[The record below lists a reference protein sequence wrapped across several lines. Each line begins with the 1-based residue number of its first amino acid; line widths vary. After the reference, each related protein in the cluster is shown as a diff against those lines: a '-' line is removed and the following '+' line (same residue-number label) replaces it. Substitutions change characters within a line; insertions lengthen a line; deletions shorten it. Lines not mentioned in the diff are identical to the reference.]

1 MNTELLEALEQIEK
15 EKDISKDT
23 LLEAIE
29 NSLLTACKNHFG
41 KADNVKVEINRETC
55 DFLVYAEKEVVPAK
69 EDVED
74 DCLQIALEDAREI
87 SKRAEVGDIIHVE
100 IKSKEFGRIA
110 TQNAKNVILQKIR
123 EEERSAIFNQY
134 YEKEKDVVTGVV
146 QRYIGGRN
154 ISINLG
160 RADAMLNESEQV
172 KGEVFRPTER
182 IKVYILEVK
191 NTPKGPR
198 ILVSRT
204 HPELVKRLF
213 EAEVTEIRDG
223 TVEIKSIAREAG
235 SRTKMAVW
243 SNNPNV
249 DAVGACV
256 GMNGSRVNAIVDE
269 LRGEK
274 IDIVNWDEN
283 PGNLIQNALS
293 PAKIVAVFADPD
305 EKTAKVV
312 VPDYQLSLAIGKE
325 GQNARLAA
333 RLTGYKIDIKS
344 ETQAKDAP
352 GFRYEDYLDDFED
365 DEEYEEDYDGYEG
378 TEAPLNDEEYV
389 REEEYAQEEAY
400 VPEDEL
406 ISEEEAPE
414 EDIPEEEDAA
424 PEEAVPEEDAY
435 AAEEADG
442 PRSEA

>member
-1 MNTELLEALEQIEK
+1 MNKELMEALDILEK
-15 EKDISKDT
+15 EKEISKET
-23 LLEAIE
+23 LFDAIE
-29 NSLLTACKNHFG
+29 NSLVTACKNHFG
-41 KADNVKVEINRETC
+41 KADNVIVEINRDTC
-55 DFLVYAEKEVVPAK
+55 DFLVYAEKEVV
-69 EDVED
+69 EEVED
-74 DCLQIALEDAREI
+74 DVIQISLEDAQKTS
-87 SKRAEVGDIIHVE
+87 SKAKIGDLVHVE

-123 EEERSAIFNQY
+123 EEERTVIYNQY
-134 YEKEKDVVTGVV
+134 YEKEKDIATGIV
-146 QRYIGGRN
+146 QRYLGRN

-160 RADAMLNESEQV
+160 KADAILNETEQV
-172 KGEVFRPTER
+172 PGEVFKPTER

-191 NTPKGPR
+191 NTSKGPR

-213 EAEVTEIRDG
+213 ESEVTEIKDG
-223 TVEIKSIAREAG
+223 TVEIKNIAREAG
-235 SRTKMAVW
+235 SRTKMSVW
-243 SNNPNV
+243 STNPNV

-256 GMNGSRVNAIVDE
+256 GMNGARVNTIVEE

-274 IDIVNWDEN
+274 IDIINWDEN

-333 RLTGYKIDIKS
+333 KLTGYKIDIKS

-352 GFRYEDYLDDFED
+352 GFRYEDYMDEYDNGED
-365 DEEYEEDYDGYEG
+365 GEVFD
-378 TEAPLNDEEYV
+378 AP
-389 REEEYAQEEAY
+389 
-400 VPEDEL
+400 
-406 ISEEEAPE
+406 
-414 EDIPEEEDAA
+414 
-424 PEEAVPEEDAY
+424 
-435 AAEEADG
+435 ADG
-442 PRSEA
+442 EE

>member
-1 MNTELLEALEQIEK
+1 MEEDMNKELMDALDILEK
-15 EKDISKDT
+15 EKEISKET
-23 LLEAIE
+23 LFEAIE

-41 KADNVKVEINRETC
+41 KADNIRVEINHETC
-55 DFLVYAEKEVVPAK
+55 DFKCVAEKEVV
-69 EDVED
+69 ETLEEVED
-74 DCLQIALEDAREI
+74 DCLQISLEDAKEI
-87 SKRAEVGDIIHVE
+87 SKKAKTGDMLNVE

-123 EEERSAIFNQY
+123 EEERSVIYNQY
-134 YEKEKDVVTGVV
+134 FEKEKDVVTGVV
-146 QRYIGGRN
+146 QRYVGKN

-160 RADAMLNESEQV
+160 KTDAMLNEAEQV
-172 KGEVFRPTER
+172 NTEVFRPTER
-182 IKVYILEVK
+182 IKVYVLEVK

-198 ILVSRT
+198 INVSRT

-213 EAEVTEIRDG
+213 EAEVTEIKDG

-235 SRTKMAVW
+235 SRTKLAVW
-243 SNNPNV
+243 SHNPNV

-256 GMNGSRVNAIVDE
+256 GLNGARVNAIVEE

-274 IDIVNWDEN
+274 IDIVSWDEN
-283 PGNLIQNALS
+283 PGNFIQNALS

-344 ETQAKDAP
+344 ETQAKDAH
-352 GFRYEDYLDDFED
+352 GFRYEDYEYDD
-365 DEEYEEDYDGYEG
+365 DEYDDNDYDNEY
-378 TEAPLNDEEYV
+378 TEDNSAV
-389 REEEYAQEEAY
+389 EEE
-400 VPEDEL
+400 
-406 ISEEEAPE
+406 
-414 EDIPEEEDAA
+414 
-424 PEEAVPEEDAY
+424 
-435 AAEEADG
+435 
-442 PRSEA
+442 